1 MNKKQT
7 LFEKRQ
13 AMKALRNGR
22 LEAGLCSECGENP
35 RTRNLDG
42 SKSVRCAA
50 CKERAERH
58 MATHRG
64 KRPPSTDEWGM
75 GDDLGYLD
83 TPEFEAYAKQV
94 HAVIYT
100 MMWPPSIADQK
111 RALGDNFVE
120 RMHIDALDHLMA
132 SGEIRERQS
141 GALTRYEPAVR
152 HDRSTIEFGRQY
164 INGSKGVPKPD
175 DAVFED
181 RRVTA

>member
-42 SKSVRCAA
+42 SKSVRCVS

-58 MATHRG
+58 MATHKG

-75 GDDLGYLD
+75 VDDFGYLD
-83 TPEFEAYAKQV
+83 TPRFYAYCETVKR
-94 HAVIYT
+94 VIVNADL
-100 MMWPPSIADQK
+100 PPSIADQK
-111 RALGDNFVE
+111 RALGDNFAE
-120 RMHIDALDHLMA
+120 RMHIDALDRLMA

-152 HDRSTIEFGRQY
+152 HERNTVEFGRQY

-175 DAVFED
+175 DDVFND